1 MNREFNWQGARAR
14 LAAAERSIETE
25 LQPSPEKMAGVFHE
39 RALKLAQT
47 PPSQSL
53 LPIESVLVFQVGG
66 ERYSIAIEQVAE
78 VVPLRALTPVPGLP
92 KHIAGIIN
100 VRTEIRPVISLRV
113 LLGMQTDG
121 GLAGGYVLLLKR
133 LKPALGLHVD
143 SIDGVSSFN
152 REESQAT
159 ETSRYVSCRTE
170 SAGMLLSVDTV
181 VAALEG
187 VS

>member
-1 MNREFNWQGARAR
+1 MNREVNPRGTRVR
-14 LAAAERSIETE
+14 AAAVDREIETA
-25 LQPSPEKMAGVFHE
+25 PSPEKIAAILRE
-39 RALKLAQT
+39 RSLKLAQI
-47 PPSQSL
+47 PPSQSQ
-53 LPIESVLVFQVGG
+53 LPIELVLVFQIGG

-78 VVPLRALTPVPGLP
+78 VVPLRALTPVPGMP

-100 VRTEIRPVISLRV
+100 VRTEIRPVMSLRV
-113 LLGMQTDG
+113 LLGIQADS

-133 LKPALGLHVD
+133 LKPALGLLVD
-143 SIDGVSSFN
+143 SIEGAAIFN

-159 ETSRYVSCRTE
+159 EVSRYISCRTE
-170 SAGMLLSVDTV
+170 SAGMLLSVDLV